1 MKQLIIDR
9 AKWRTGGEGYH
20 HTGIGDTQLL
30 NDDGY
35 MCCLGFYC
43 LQAGI
48 PSEKILNVGEPDDII
63 NVREFYDKS
72 EDISFL
78 LLDRDHDDDSM
89 INTDFVNTAIRIND
103 KESITPD
110 EREKMIKDHF
120 KYMGIE
126 VVYEGE
132 YSNE

>member
-9 AKWRTGGEGYH
+9 SKWRTGGEGYR

-43 LQAGI
+43 LQAGV
-48 PSEKILNVGEPDDII
+48 PQDKILNVGEPDDIV

-72 EDISFL
+72 EDFAFL
-78 LLDRDHDDDSM
+78 LVDRDYDDDSM
-89 INTDFVNTAIRIND
+89 INTDFTRTAIRIND

-126 VVYEGE
+126 VVYEGQYE
-132 YSNE
+132 NQ

>member
-9 AKWRTGGEGYH
+9 SKWRTGGEGYR

-48 PSEKILNVGEPDDII
+48 PSEDILGVGEPDDIDG
-63 NVREFYDKS
+63 VRDFYNKF
-72 EDISFL
+72 EDMEL
-78 LLDRDHDDDSM
+78 LLVDM
-89 INTDFVNTAIRIND
+89 EPYENLMNKTKFTIAAISIND
-103 KESITPD
+103 KETITPD
-110 EREKMIKDHF
+110 EREQMIKDHF
-120 KYMGIE
+120 GSVGIE
-126 VVYEGE
+126 VVYEGQ